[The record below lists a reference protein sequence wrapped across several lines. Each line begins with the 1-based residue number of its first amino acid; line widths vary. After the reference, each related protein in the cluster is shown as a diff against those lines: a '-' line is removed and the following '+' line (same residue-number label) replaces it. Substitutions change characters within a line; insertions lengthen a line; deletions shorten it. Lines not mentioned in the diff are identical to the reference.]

1 VKKKGGIIV
10 PRVSKT
16 ATAQKNSYIVN
27 GVSISP
33 AVPTAGKKVKV
44 MYDGLLAKSGAAHV
58 YARVGFGN
66 KWDNLYD
73 FQMDRTEMGFETTI
87 PVLKSDSMNLCFKD
101 CANNW
106 DNNSGANYTFMIV
119 Q

>member
-1 VKKKGGIIV
+1 V

-16 ATAQKNSYIVN
+16 TAVQKNSYISN
-27 GVSISP
+27 GVYISP
-33 AVPTAGKKVKV
+33 AIPTAGKKVKV
-44 MYDGLLAKSGAAHV
+44 VYDGLLAKSGAAHV

-66 KWDNLYD
+66 KWNNLYD
-73 FQMDRTEMGFETTI
+73 FPMNKTEMGFEATI

-106 DNNSGANYTFMIV
+106 DNNSGVNYSFTV
-119 Q
+119 TQ